1 MAFDIAQ
8 CLYSEGASVQT
19 VHCVADGLRPAEPR
33 DLSAA
38 APDYRFS
45 DGEGTVLCERLKE
58 LKVPFVLF
66 TGYNQV
72 GGACGSGGHAA

>member
-1 MAFDIAQ
+1 MTGRTGCIILVVDDEPLVAFDFAR

-45 DGEGTVLCERLKE
+45 DGEGTVLS
-58 LKVPFVLF
+58 
-66 TGYNQV
+66 
-72 GGACGSGGHAA
+72 A

>member
-45 DGEGTVLCERLKE
+45 DGEGTVLS
-58 LKVPFVLF
+58 
-66 TGYNQV
+66 
-72 GGACGSGGHAA
+72 A